1 MNSERSVRSLFTVHM
16 FPCDLLT
23 LRGECFS
30 TMPNGNGGQWQTEFA
45 LENQPLLPWLQQVWQ
60 QPQHA
65 QSWCQFLA
73 WFGHD
78 SWCRYTA
85 PRGQCSL
92 FTVRC
97 PMPVEVLC
105 SMSIALSMGSG
116 TKTKNHEWWTLN
128 SCFHASLCLSF
139 MRPTVFL
146 SSNFVCKK
154 NNCMCC
160 WLSLS
165 IRLYLSKN
173 EIYEF
178 SDRYDA
184 SLPMMFCYARCAA
197 TMVPPANDWH
207 WLQCC
212 ELPVKVKANQKS
224 LYLQTLGVFNLV
236 RVCDLFASQLSF

>member
-1 MNSERSVRSLFTVHM
+1 MNSERSVGSLFTVHM

-65 QSWCQFLA
+65 QSWFQFLA

-92 FTVRC
+92 FTVHC

-105 SMSIALSMGSG
+105 SMSIALSMSTG
-116 TKTKNHEWWTLN
+116 TKAKNHEWWTLTVVFMHPFVLLSCIPLFFYLLTFTSSHLLFN
-128 SCFHASLCLSF
+128 S
-139 MRPTVFL
+139 PY
-146 SSNFVCKK
+146 
-154 NNCMCC
+154 C
-160 WLSLS
+160 WIS
-165 IRLYLSKN
+165 
-173 EIYEF
+173 
-178 SDRYDA
+178 
-184 SLPMMFCYARCAA
+184 
-197 TMVPPANDWH
+197 
-207 WLQCC
+207 C
-212 ELPVKVKANQKS
+212 ELLCFFNDSCVGWVQK
-224 LYLQTLGVFNLV
+224 
-236 RVCDLFASQLSF
+236 